1 MGAKVLLFGASGKT
15 GRYVAKFALDA
26 GHDVIAFVRDPD
38 KLRSVLVE
46 VGVDPALVDAR
57 VTILRG
63 ELTDLDSVRSAVR
76 DGGLSRDAGD
86 VIVFCAGKPKSFAL
100 VAGAP
105 MLLPAVRAIAE
116 TMREVGL
123 KRILIQTGAMS
134 LDGRL
139 RRDPSYRETL
149 HDVLHVAAAVHQGH
163 GRGQLG
169 AHPVRAHGD
178 DGPRVDRHAAR
189 PARGDAVEKH
199 GEEGARPRR
208 ATRSRRT
215 STSGS
220 GRRRRCSTRTWC
232 IPRRYSRTWE
242 ESRAERSGER
252 SGIGEEVIGAS
263 RKSIGR
269 AGEDQ
274 AVNTVK

>member
-139 RRDPSYRETL
+139 RRDPSYRAKRFMTFYMSPL
-149 HDVLHVAAAVHQGH
+149 LCIKDMVVDNWALTPYVHTEMMDLEWIVT
-163 GRGQLG
+163 R
-169 AHPVRAHGD
+169 P
-178 DGPRVDRHAAR
+178 GPLA
-189 PARGDAVEKH
+189 E
-199 GEEGARPRR
+199 
-208 ATRSRRT
+208 TRSKNT
-215 STSGS
+215 EKKALGPASSDAFAAYVDVGEWTAKAVFDADLVHTAPILAYV
-220 GRRRRCSTRTWC
+220 GR
-232 IPRRYSRTWE
+232 
-242 ESRAERSGER
+242 
-252 SGIGEEVIGAS
+252 
-263 RKSIGR
+263 K
-269 AGEDQ
+269 
-274 AVNTVK
+274 